1 MVTSSSVS
9 VKKNFGYNLLLTF
22 CKYLF
27 PLITYPYVSRVL
39 GVDSIGVCNFVDGII
54 NFFVLLSALGVG
66 SYGVRE
72 IAKCRND
79 ETRRNEIFSNL
90 FFFNFVGTGCSIV
103 LLIVGTQYV
112 PAMYPYKDYVW
123 IGVVK
128 LFFNMFLI
136 EWFFQGLQ
144 KFRYITIRS
153 ILVRLLYVVGVFVFV
168 HDKNDAIVYYALT
181 AITIVLNA
189 VCNWMYARQ
198 FGTFSWKR
206 INLKLYIIPVLTF
219 GYYRMLTYMY
229 TSFNTVF
236 LGFCSGDR
244 EVGYFSTA
252 TKLYG
257 IIMGVFS
264 AFTTVMIPRVSEL
277 IGAGEMTKV
286 QSIADKTFSA
296 LSKVAFPVI
305 IVSFIYAKDIVRL
318 IAGAG
323 YEGAETPFRIVIFL
337 MIIVGMEQIVIS
349 QFLMASSSNKSIFL
363 ISSVGAVVGLV
374 SNILLTPKFGAV
386 GTSIAWGFS
395 EFSVLCVGVV
405 ALKKKMHI
413 VVRWKEFLANL
424 AWSLAYIP
432 LPLTLLIL
440 YPSLGYVSKVLV
452 LFAEFGIFVMINFI
466 CNKNELLLNFI
477 KKMKKRG

>member
-1 MVTSSSVS
+1 VSS

-54 NFFVLLSALGVG
+54 DFFVLLSALGVG

-72 IAKCRND
+72 IAKCKND
-79 ETRRNEIFSNL
+79 ESQKNKVFSNL
-90 FFFNFVGTGCSIV
+90 VFFNFVGTSFSIV
-103 LLIVGTQYV
+103 LLIVGTFCV
-112 PAMYPYKDYVW
+112 PAMYPYKDYLW

-153 ILVRLLYVVGVFVFV
+153 ILVRLFYVVCVFVFV
-168 HDKNDAIVYYALT
+168 HDKSDAIVYYALT
-181 AITIVLNA
+181 AVTIVLNA

-198 FGTFSWKR
+198 FGSFSWKM

-219 GYYRMLTYMY
+219 GYYRILTYMY

-277 IGAGEMTKV
+277 IGAREMTKV

-296 LSKVAFPVI
+296 LSKVAFPII
-305 IVSFIYAKDIVRL
+305 IVSVAYAKDIIRL

-363 ISSVGAVVGLV
+363 ISSVGASVGLF
-374 SNILLTPKFGAV
+374 SNILLTPKFGAI
-386 GTSIAWGFS
+386 GTSVAWGIS

-405 ALKKKMHI
+405 ALEKNMHI
-413 VVRWKEFLANL
+413 FVRWKELLLNL
-424 AWSLAYIP
+424 IWSLAYIP
-432 LPLTLLIL
+432 LPLALFVL
-440 YPSLGYVSKVLV
+440 YPSLGYMSKGLV
-452 LFAEFGIFVMINFI
+452 LLAEFGIFVLINFVFY
-466 CNKNELLLNFI
+466 KNELLLSYI
-477 KKMKKRG
+477 RKMKKR